1 MNRKQL
7 REMADDRGYI
17 CAKGRKTPSIRI
29 TEDGTILRADVRL
42 DLATPMTCKQAAKVL
57 NSHLPPVNVSGCGV
71 CGSPKCND
79 ECGSDYSETYDY

>member
-1 MNRKQL
+1 MKTKIYGGLGMNRKQL

-57 NSHLPPVNVSGCGV
+57 GRN
-71 CGSPKCND
+71 K
-79 ECGSDYSETYDY
+79 